1 MCSCSYL
8 GSPCAAECANP
19 ARPRCGVA
27 YVSRPRGGVAHVSTA
42 SPRDE
47 VALFSRGVRSRAHP
61 RLGEVPGEHALP
73 PRGAR
78 ARGGSKLTVPRALP
92 RLRSSRREAP
102 RRGGK
107 CCPEAPAPPA
117 VRRPGRALKHFSF
130 NVWIAS
136 GEFCGGVE
144 RSPVGAPTGHLPRC
158 TPRTSHVGL
167 PRTTRC
173 QRKKLAPAPYTS
185 YDSGVVPG

>member
-8 GSPCAAECANP
+8 GSPCAAERAIP

-27 YVSRPRGGVAHVSTA
+27 HVSRPRCGVVDVSTA

-47 VALFSRGVRSRAHP
+47 VALFSPGVRSCAHP

-102 RRGGK
+102 RRGGT
-107 CCPEAPAPPA
+107 CCPGAPAPPA
-117 VRRPGRALKHFSF
+117 LACSTPAQPCASAFFF
-130 NVWIAS
+130 NVWITS
-136 GEFCGGVE
+136 GEFRKLGAVDCGRCCIGNGQGTRGV
-144 RSPVGAPTGHLPRC
+144 RC
-158 TPRTSHVGL
+158 F
-167 PRTTRC
+167 C
-173 QRKKLAPAPYTS
+173 QRRVVHQSSCMLAALTHS
-185 YDSGVVPG
+185 NLI

>member
-8 GSPCAAECANP
+8 GSPCAAECAIP

-47 VALFSRGVRSRAHP
+47 VALFSPGVRSCAHP

-102 RRGGK
+102 RRGGT
-107 CCPEAPAPPA
+107 CCPGAPAPPT
-117 VRRPGRALKHFSF
+117 VRRPSRAPAHFSLTF
-130 NVWIAS
+130 GSPAGNFVNWEQWIVGDAVLEMVKARGESAAFANVAWCIRVLV
-136 GEFCGGVE
+136 CW
-144 RSPVGAPTGHLPRC
+144 RR
-158 TPRTSHVGL
+158 
-167 PRTTRC
+167 
-173 QRKKLAPAPYTS
+173 
-185 YDSGVVPG
+185 